1 MCVMRHKSKARTA
14 VIMIAILILVLVFL
28 YSGLQILES
37 TVLRQDE
44 GTLHSGSV
52 MTIVRDGVEYYP
64 RQDITVVMV
73 AGIDET
79 GPMVSSESYNNSGE
93 ADMISLLVFNKT
105 TETVDVISLNRDT
118 MVDIPVLGVGGKPA
132 GTIKGQLALAHTY
145 GAGRED
151 SSRNLR
157 KAVSDLF
164 YGIDINFYVTMNMDA
179 IAILN
184 DAVGGVTVNVTED
197 FSAVDPTITM
207 GEITLTGKQAIS
219 YVRSRSGVGDQMN
232 LTRME
237 RHKQYMN
244 SFMDV
249 FPVKLKGDKY
259 FANDT
264 YHALLEYMVT
274 DCSASSLTNILMQ
287 FSEYQIGE
295 IVTIDGENTKGA
307 EFMEYHIDEEDL
319 DRVILKYLY
328 APKK

>member
-1 MCVMRHKSKARTA
+1 M
-14 VIMIAILILVLVFL
+14 F
-28 YSGLQILES
+28 
-37 TVLRQDE
+37 
-44 GTLHSGSV
+44 
-52 MTIVRDGVEYYP
+52 
-64 RQDITVVMV
+64 
-73 AGIDET
+73 
-79 GPMVSSESYNNSGE
+79 NNE
-93 ADMISLLVFNKT
+93 

-118 MVDIPVLGVGGKPA
+118 IVDIPVLGIGGKPA

-145 GAGRED
+145 GTGLED

-157 KAVSDLF
+157 EAVSDLF
-164 YGIDINFYVTMNMDA
+164 YGIDINYYVTMNMDA

-207 GEITLTGKQAIS
+207 GEVTLTGKQAIS

-237 RHKQYMN
+237 RHKQYMD

-249 FPVKLKGDKY
+249 FTVKLKGDKY

-264 YHALLEYMVT
+264 YHALLDYMVT
-274 DCSASSLTNILMQ
+274 DCSPSSLTNILMQ

-295 IVTIDGENTKGA
+295 IITLDGENVKGA
-307 EFMEYHIDEEDL
+307 EFIEYHIDEEDL